1 MIADKSNMFAILNG
15 YKQFTIPVYQRF
27 YSWGLEQC
35 RRLWQDILNMQK
47 TGKPGHFIGSIVN
60 IAEKAAATGVQ
71 TFMIIDGQQRMTTLT
86 LMLIAL
92 RDYAED
98 HPDIVGVNTPM
109 ITSMCLKNDYQE
121 GLNRYKIV
129 LTEADRQELIDLIER
144 KPMQKSDSHLI
155 KNYHYFYDRI
165 ASGELA
171 PADVYESI
179 GKLQIVNIT
188 LDRHEDDPQA
198 IFESLNSTGMDLSQ
212 SDLIRNHILMGLEPE
227 EQTYIYENIWRPTE
241 LLFESESQA
250 SFMDGFFRDY
260 LTIHLGRIPTMNRVY
275 EEFKIFAENGPFS
288 STRELC
294 SDLYTNA
301 KYYTDIVFER
311 SDIREVKE
319 IYHEIKALRMEVS
332 YPFLLRVR
340 SDYENG
346 ICTQDEM
353 IQIFRM
359 CINYVF
365 RRSICNIPTNSL
377 NKTFAILKNQIHRD
391 DYLNSIKAAFCLM
404 DSYKRFPDDTQF
416 FEMLTTRDIYNMR
429 IRSYILEKL
438 EDMDRRAPVRM
449 EEYTIEHILPQNPN
463 LLDCW
468 KEMLGDNWKEIQ
480 KKYLHTLGNLTLTD
494 INSKLSDYC
503 FNEKK
508 TMPFGYE
515 TSALMLNRYVL
526 KQDKW
531 NEDTIRERAGLLGQ
545 QALKIWQAPKLT
557 LEELKPYVEKDTAA
571 KPEYSLD
578 TYMPLNATTRPLYE
592 TLDSRIR
599 SLSPDV
605 RKEFK
610 KFYIA
615 YKLDTNFVDIIL
627 QQNRLRLSVNM
638 SFKNVVDS
646 KGICIDISQKKSW
659 GNGEVELIFDDPDQ
673 IEDVMGIIEQGYN
686 LQADG

>member
-1 MIADKSNMFAILNG
+1 MQSASGLCREIMIADKSNMFAILNG

-47 TGKPGHFIGSIVN
+47 TEKPGHFIGSIVN

-98 HPDIVGVNTPM
+98 HPDIGGVNTPM

-260 LTIHLGRIPTMNRVY
+260 LTIHLGRIPIMNRVY
-275 EEFKIFAENGPFS
+275 EEFKIFAENGPSTVPAS
-288 STRELC
+288 SVQI
-294 SDLYTNA
+294 YTPMRSSIRISSSNA
-301 KYYTDIVFER
+301 
-311 SDIREVKE
+311 
-319 IYHEIKALRMEVS
+319 
-332 YPFLLRVR
+332 
-340 SDYENG
+340 
-346 ICTQDEM
+346 
-353 IQIFRM
+353 
-359 CINYVF
+359 
-365 RRSICNIPTNSL
+365 
-377 NKTFAILKNQIHRD
+377 AI
-391 DYLNSIKAAFCLM
+391 
-404 DSYKRFPDDTQF
+404 
-416 FEMLTTRDIYNMR
+416 
-429 IRSYILEKL
+429 
-438 EDMDRRAPVRM
+438 
-449 EEYTIEHILPQNPN
+449 
-463 LLDCW
+463 
-468 KEMLGDNWKEIQ
+468 
-480 KKYLHTLGNLTLTD
+480 
-494 INSKLSDYC
+494 
-503 FNEKK
+503 
-508 TMPFGYE
+508 
-515 TSALMLNRYVL
+515 
-526 KQDKW
+526 
-531 NEDTIRERAGLLGQ
+531 
-545 QALKIWQAPKLT
+545 
-557 LEELKPYVEKDTAA
+557 
-571 KPEYSLD
+571 
-578 TYMPLNATTRPLYE
+578 
-592 TLDSRIR
+592 
-599 SLSPDV
+599 
-605 RKEFK
+605 
-610 KFYIA
+610 
-615 YKLDTNFVDIIL
+615 
-627 QQNRLRLSVNM
+627 SVN
-638 SFKNVVDS
+638 
-646 KGICIDISQKKSW
+646 
-659 GNGEVELIFDDPDQ
+659 
-673 IEDVMGIIEQGYN
+673 
-686 LQADG
+686 

>member
-1 MIADKSNMFAILNG
+1 
-15 YKQFTIPVYQRF
+15 
-27 YSWGLEQC
+27 
-35 RRLWQDILNMQK
+35 
-47 TGKPGHFIGSIVN
+47 
-60 IAEKAAATGVQ
+60 
-71 TFMIIDGQQRMTTLT
+71 
-86 LMLIAL
+86 
-92 RDYAED
+92 
-98 HPDIVGVNTPM
+98 
-109 ITSMCLKNDYQE
+109 
-121 GLNRYKIV
+121 
-129 LTEADRQELIDLIER
+129 
-144 KPMQKSDSHLI
+144 
-155 KNYHYFYDRI
+155 
-165 ASGELA
+165 
-171 PADVYESI
+171 
-179 GKLQIVNIT
+179 
-188 LDRHEDDPQA
+188 
-198 IFESLNSTGMDLSQ
+198 
-212 SDLIRNHILMGLEPE
+212 
-227 EQTYIYENIWRPTE
+227 
-241 LLFESESQA
+241 
-250 SFMDGFFRDY
+250 
-260 LTIHLGRIPTMNRVY
+260 
-275 EEFKIFAENGPFS
+275 
-288 STRELC
+288 
-294 SDLYTNA
+294 
-301 KYYTDIVFER
+301 
-311 SDIREVKE
+311 
-319 IYHEIKALRMEVS
+319 MEVS

-346 ICTQDEM
+346 ICTQNEM

-377 NKTFAILKNQIHRD
+377 NKTFAILRNQIHRD

-515 TSALMLNRYVL
+515 TSALMLNRSVL

-557 LEELKPYVEKDTAA
+557 LEELKPYVEKDTPA

-659 GNGEVELIFDDPDQ
+659 GNGEVELIFDNPDQ
-673 IEDVMGIIEQGYN
+673 IEDVMEIIEQGYN